1 MQDVKKTEDKSKS
14 EDQKP
19 MSEIPGTDHASLMRA
34 FRNSD
39 KQSISEL
46 KWLPLLPKLSL
57 FSPGKSLSIFAVFF
71 SKSLF
76 PQSAAKMSSKSHVN
90 VALLA

>member
-1 MQDVKKTEDKSKS
+1 MTLYEICRDKDK
-14 EDQKP
+14 E
-19 MSEIPGTDHASLMRA
+19 RA

-57 FSPGKSLSIFAVFF
+57 FSPGKSL
-71 SKSLF
+71 L
-76 PQSAAKMSSKSHVN
+76 HW
-90 VALLA
+90 LY